1 MDNIPTPKTDALR
14 HIQNFGEAGTFFSV
28 SLGLSLAAVY
38 FRQLE
43 IVLALAYCVTII
55 YTTLTFQNNAK
66 ETFFR
71 FIAITLGVSVG
82 IRELLIYFWVPVL
95 AAILVVIAVG
105 ILGFMAFRHFQLM
118 LSQPQPGGKNE

>member
-1 MDNIPTPKTDALR
+1 MDNIPTPKADALR

-28 SLGLSLAAVY
+28 SLGLALATVY

-43 IVLALAYCVTII
+43 IVLGLAYCVTII
-55 YTTLTFQNNAK
+55 YTILTFENNAK

-82 IRELLIYFWVPVL
+82 IRELLIYFWIPVVT
-95 AAILVVIAVG
+95 AIVVIIAVG
-105 ILGFMAFRHFQLM
+105 ILGFMAYRYFQLM
-118 LSQPQPGGKNE
+118 ISQPQPGGKK